1 MSFVQAASDF
11 KIFPSKKYQDSRFGN
26 RNSRF
31 DFLHEEERNQVG
43 KLFIY
48 FFNI

>member
-11 KIFPSKKYQDSRFGN
+11 EIFIKEKVSRFGN
-26 RNSRF
+26 RNSSRF
-31 DFLHEEERNQVG
+31 DFLHEEERSQVG

-48 FFNI
+48 LF

>member
-1 MSFVQAASDF
+1 MSFVQAPSDF
-11 KIFPSKKYQDSRFGN
+11 EIFINEKVSRFGN